1 MSAQSE
7 VVAMPAAGP
16 FVTAATMSEMSAAH
30 RAFWLPLSQ
39 QSETASD
46 VNCEIHA
53 NEEMMFLGHTK
64 ALVKRANILPTFCHL
79 VGNDMLFLVEC
90 QNNVACNDW
99 KKTNKQTNR
108 QSSKQTNKETNKQ
121 RNKQANQR
129 NSVSTY
135 FISRWE
141 IDDKPAFAGKSAV
154 AFGLGKHLEMGIAH
168 LLGSYD

>member
-53 NEEMMFLGHTK
+53 NEEMMFM
-64 ALVKRANILPTFCHL
+64 ILIA
-79 VGNDMLFLVEC
+79 
-90 QNNVACNDW
+90 Q
-99 KKTNKQTNR
+99 
-108 QSSKQTNKETNKQ
+108 
-121 RNKQANQR
+121 
-129 NSVSTY
+129 
-135 FISRWE
+135 
-141 IDDKPAFAGKSAV
+141 
-154 AFGLGKHLEMGIAH
+154 AFGSGHAEAADRIWSMARTM
-168 LLGSYD
+168 